1 MRPFKE
7 YGISGISMT
16 YCMVCF
22 SGKPVVLFLS
32 DVSGIAAVL
41 LLIMCYIFENVCFTA
56 RVLSLNH
63 RLLCVCVIPS
73 SECTSTH
80 SIVWILVSRPVWR
93 SLEVHR
99 ARAVL
104 VQLAAWWVS
113 GSRSVTLCARIAP
126 ASDPSSLLVLNHNG
140 SNSNRPACVIQRATT
155 ALFS

>member
-1 MRPFKE
+1 MVIFNVYFVKSQSFIILELGLYINSLLIVRPFKE
-7 YGISGISMT
+7 YGISGISIT
-16 YCMVCF
+16 YCIVCF

-80 SIVWILVSRPVWR
+80 SIVWILVSRPV
-93 SLEVHR
+93 
-99 ARAVL
+99 
-104 VQLAAWWVS
+104 
-113 GSRSVTLCARIAP
+113 
-126 ASDPSSLLVLNHNG
+126 
-140 SNSNRPACVIQRATT
+140 
-155 ALFS
+155 